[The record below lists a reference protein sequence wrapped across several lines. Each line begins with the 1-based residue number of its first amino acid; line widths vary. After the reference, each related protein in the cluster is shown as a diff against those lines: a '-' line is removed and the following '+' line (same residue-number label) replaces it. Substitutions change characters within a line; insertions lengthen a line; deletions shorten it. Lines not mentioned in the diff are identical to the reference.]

1 MTQSGKAHL
10 KHEALVSGLS
20 NTVFNGIIA
29 WLLLRNG
36 PALAWDGQHSFAV
49 DVIATAFILPL
60 IVALI
65 AIPLQRVKL
74 RKGKLQ
80 SINLGPESLLQS
92 LADRFPASTF
102 KGSLLFGLIGMCLIA
117 PLTLAGFFLLGVETV
132 APLHYAIFKGLWAG
146 AMAAL
151 LVLPM
156 VLLALRGDITPALSM
171 NRGN

>member
-1 MTQSGKAHL
+1 MSDSGRAHL

-20 NTVFNGIIA
+20 NTVFNGVIA

-49 DVIATAFILPL
+49 DVTATAFILPL

-65 AIPLQRVKL
+65 VIPLQRGKL
-74 RKGKLQ
+74 HKGKLQ

-92 LADRFPASTF
+92 VADRFPTSTF
-102 KGSLLFGLIGMCLIA
+102 KGAMLFGLIGMCLIA
-117 PLTLAGFFLLGVETV
+117 PLTLAGFFLLGIETV
-132 APLHYAIFKGLWAG
+132 PPLHYAIFKGLWAG
-146 AMAAL
+146 AIAAV

-156 VLLALRGDITPALSM
+156 VLLALRGEATPALCV
-171 NRGN
+171 NKEN